1 MKTALFIAL
10 GVITVSFLVF
20 WVKEARVHR
29 DSGPAAPGFLN
40 VLIGFVTNFF
50 DMLGIG
56 SFAPTTAVFKLGQ
69 LVTDEKIPGT
79 LNVGH
84 ALPTVAEA
92 FISIAIMTVD
102 PTTLVSMILASC
114 AGAWL
119 GAGIVSKWSRRAV
132 QIGMG
137 LALIVAAVF
146 FLLKQLKLLPGDSG
160 SVGVTGTKLV
170 LAIAGNFILG
180 ALMTL
185 GIGMFA
191 PCMVLVAMLGMSP
204 AVAYPIMMGS
214 CAFLMPVGS
223 IRFIRERSYTLKA
236 AIGLAIGGVPGVLLA
251 AYWIKSMDVTKLRW
265 IVIVVVVYTAL
276 TMLRSAMK
284 ERARRPGWGDAGQL
298 EVESFRG
305 SQNQAIDHGDQ
316 LVHSCIGVLLLLG
329 QFFL

>member
-10 GVITVSFLVF
+10 GIITVSFLLF
-20 WVKEARVHR
+20 WMKEARRQR
-29 DSGPAAPGFLN
+29 DAGSATPGVFE

-56 SFAPTTAVFKLGQ
+56 SFAPTTAVFKIGK
-69 LVTDEKIPGT
+69 LVSDEKIPCT

-84 ALPTVAEA
+84 AMPTVAEA

-119 GAGIVSKWSRRAV
+119 GAGIVAKWSRRAV
-132 QIGMG
+132 QVGMG

-146 FLLKQLKLLPGDSG
+146 FLLKQLKMLPGDSG
-160 SVGVTGTKLV
+160 DVGVTGAKLV
-170 LAIAGNFILG
+170 FAIAGNFVLG

-185 GIGMFA
+185 GIGLFA

-204 AVAYPIMMGS
+204 AAAYPIMMGS
-214 CAFLMPVGS
+214 CAFLMPTGS
-223 IRFIRERSYTLKA
+223 VRFIRQRSYSLKA

-251 AYWIKSMDVTKLRW
+251 AYWIRSMDVTTLRW
-265 IVIVVVVYTAL
+265 LVIIVVLYTA
-276 TMLRSAMK
+276 TMMLRSAMQ
-284 ERARRPGWGDAGQL
+284 ERSRPP
-298 EVESFRG
+298 VVVTPSIG
-305 SQNQAIDHGDQ
+305 S
-316 LVHSCIGVLLLLG
+316 
-329 QFFL
+329 

>member
-10 GVITVSFLVF
+10 GIVSICFIAF
-20 WVKEARVHR
+20 WLKEARRHS
-29 DSGPAAPGFLN
+29 DAGPKAPGPLN
-40 VLIGFVTNFF
+40 ILIGFVTNFF

-56 SFAPTTAVFKLGQ
+56 SFAPTTAVFRLGKL
-69 LVTDEKIPGT
+69 VNDEKIPGT

-102 PTTLVSMILASC
+102 PTTLISMILASC

-132 QIGMG
+132 QLGMG

-146 FLLKQLKLLPGDSG
+146 FLLKQLKMLPGDEG
-160 SVGVTGTKLV
+160 SVGVTGTT
-170 LAIAGNFILG
+170 LALAVAGNFVLG

-185 GIGMFA
+185 GIGLFA
-191 PCMVLVAMLGMSP
+191 PCMVLVALLGMSP
-204 AVAYPIMMGS
+204 AAAYPIMMGS
-214 CAFLMPVGS
+214 CAFLMPTGS
-223 IRFIRERSYTLKA
+223 VRFIRERSYNLKA

-265 IVIVVVVYTAL
+265 IVILVVTYTAL
-276 TMLRSAMK
+276 SMLRSAFK
-284 ERARRPGWGDAGQL
+284 ERSVAPAAAAAPAAPAGD
-298 EVESFRG
+298 
-305 SQNQAIDHGDQ
+305 
-316 LVHSCIGVLLLLG
+316 
-329 QFFL
+329 

>member
-1 MKTALFIAL
+1 MKPALFIAL
-10 GVITVSFLVF
+10 GIVTLGFIAF
-20 WVKEARVHR
+20 WLSEARRHQ
-29 DSGPAAPGFLN
+29 DAGPKAPGPLD

-56 SFAPTTAVFKLGQ
+56 SFAPTTAAFRLGKL
-69 LVTDEKIPGT
+69 VNDEKIPGT

-102 PTTLVSMILASC
+102 PTTLISMILASC

-132 QIGMG
+132 QLGMG

-146 FLLKQLKLLPGDSG
+146 FLLKQLKLLPGDEG
-160 SVGVTGTKLV
+160 SVGVSGITLA
-170 LAIAGNFILG
+170 LAIAGNFVLG

-185 GIGMFA
+185 GIGLFA
-191 PCMVLVAMLGMSP
+191 PCMVLVALLGMSP
-204 AVAYPIMMGS
+204 AAAYPIMMGS
-214 CAFLMPVGS
+214 CAFLMPTGS
-223 IRFIRERSYTLKA
+223 VRFIRERSYNLKA

-265 IVIVVVVYTAL
+265 IVILVVTYTAL
-276 TMLRSAMK
+276 SMLRSAFK
-284 ERARRPGWGDAGQL
+284 ERSIAPAAAVASTGD
-298 EVESFRG
+298 
-305 SQNQAIDHGDQ
+305 
-316 LVHSCIGVLLLLG
+316 
-329 QFFL
+329 